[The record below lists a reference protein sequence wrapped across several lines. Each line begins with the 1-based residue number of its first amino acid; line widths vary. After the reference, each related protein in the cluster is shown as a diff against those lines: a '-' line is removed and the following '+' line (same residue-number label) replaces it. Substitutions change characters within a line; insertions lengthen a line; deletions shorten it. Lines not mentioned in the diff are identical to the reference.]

1 MDYKL
6 LKTLNRKFCV
16 APMLDWTDRHERY
29 FLRLISKHVLLY
41 TEMVT
46 TGALIHGDRQRH
58 LQFNQEEH
66 PVALQLG
73 GSEPS
78 ELVGCALM
86 AEEEGYDEVNINVGC
101 PSERV
106 QKGSFGACLMAEPNL
121 IAECVDAMRQQVGIP
136 ITVKHRIG
144 IDDKDSYE
152 ELVNF
157 VKTIS
162 QAGCN
167 TFIIHARKAWLKG
180 LSPKENREIP
190 PLRYDIAYQIK
201 KDFPELEI
209 IINGGI
215 KTLAECD
222 EHLQQVDGVMLG
234 REVYH
239 NPYVMAEVDRE
250 IYGSADNVLS
260 RKQILQ
266 QFIEY
271 VEGQLVQDV
280 YLKHM
285 SRHILGLFHG
295 VAGAKAWRRHIS
307 ENSYKSG
314 AGIEV
319 LQDAAAFVDCD

>member
-1 MDYKL
+1 
-6 LKTLNRKFCV
+6 
-16 APMLDWTDRHERY
+16 MLDWTDRHERY
-29 FLRLISKHVLLY
+29 FLRLISKHALLY

-58 LQFNQEEH
+58 LQFNKEEH

-78 ELVGCALM
+78 ELSDCALM
-86 AEEEGYDEVNINVGC
+86 AEDEGYDEVNINVGC

-121 IAECVDAMRQQVGIP
+121 IAECVSMMRQQVSIP

-152 ELVNF
+152 ELVHF

-162 QAGCN
+162 QAGCK

-215 KTLAECD
+215 KTLVECD

-234 REVYH
+234 REIYH
-239 NPYVMAEVDRE
+239 NPYVMAEVDQQ
-250 IYGSADNVLS
+250 IYGSTDDVLS

-271 VEGQLVQDV
+271 VESQLAQDV

-307 ENSYKSG
+307 ENSYKAG

-319 LQDAAAFVDCD
+319 LQDAAEFVDCD

>member
-1 MDYKL
+1 MK
-6 LKTLNRKFCV
+6 LNRKFSV

-29 FLRLISKHVLLY
+29 FLRLMSQHALLY

-46 TGALIHGDRQRH
+46 TGALIYGDRQRH
-58 LQFNQEEH
+58 LQFNSEEQ
-66 PVALQLG
+66 PVAIQLG

-78 ELVGCALM
+78 ELAECAKI
-86 AEEEGYDEVNINVGC
+86 AEDEGYNEVNINVGC

-121 IAECVDAMRQQVGIP
+121 IADCVDKMQQRVNIP
-136 ITVKHRIG
+136 VTVKHRIG
-144 IDDKDSYE
+144 IDDRDSYE
-152 ELVNF
+152 ELTNF
-157 VKTIS
+157 ISIIS
-162 QAGCN
+162 QAGCK

-180 LSPKENREIP
+180 LSPKQNRDIP
-190 PLRYDIAYQIK
+190 PLKYDVVYQIK
-201 KDFPELEI
+201 QDFPDLEI

-215 KTLAECD
+215 NSLEQCN
-222 EHLQQVDGVMLG
+222 EHLQEVDGVMLG

-239 NPYVMAEVDRE
+239 NPYIMAEVDQQ
-250 IYGSADNVLS
+250 IYGTDTPIIT
-260 RKQILQ
+260 RKQVLQ

-271 VEGQLVQDV
+271 VENQLAQDV

-295 VAGAKAWRRHIS
+295 VSGAKAWRRHIS
-307 ENSYKSG
+307 ENSYKVG

-319 LQDAAAFVDCD
+319 LKDAAEFVDCD

>member
-1 MDYKL
+1 
-6 LKTLNRKFCV
+6 
-16 APMLDWTDRHERY
+16 MLDWTDRHERY
-29 FLRLISKHVLLY
+29 FLRLISKHALLY
-41 TEMVT
+41 TEMIT

-58 LQFNQEEH
+58 LQFNTEEH
-66 PVALQLG
+66 PLAVQLG
-73 GSEPS
+73 GSEPR
-78 ELVGCALM
+78 ELAQCAVM
-86 AEEEGYDEVNINVGC
+86 AEDAGYDEVNINVGC

-106 QKGSFGACLMAEPNL
+106 QKGSFGACLMAEPEL
-121 IAECVDAMRQQVGIP
+121 IAECVDTMQQAVQIP

-152 ELVNF
+152 ELSHF
-157 VKTIS
+157 VKTVS
-162 QAGCN
+162 QAGCK

-180 LSPKENREIP
+180 LSPKENREVP
-190 PLRYDIAYQIK
+190 PLQYDTVYQIK
-201 KDFPELEI
+201 QDFPDLEI

-215 KTLAECD
+215 TQLADCH

-239 NPYVMAEVDRE
+239 NPYILAEVDQQ
-250 IYGSADNVLS
+250 IYGANHSVIS
-260 RKQILQ
+260 RKEILQ

-271 VEGQLVQDV
+271 VEKQLEQDV

-307 ENSYKSG
+307 ENSHKAGSG
-314 AGIEV
+314 VEV
-319 LQDAAAFVDCD
+319 LQQAVAFVNA

>member
-1 MDYKL
+1 
-6 LKTLNRKFCV
+6 
-16 APMLDWTDRHERY
+16 MLDWTDRHERY
-29 FLRLISKHVLLY
+29 FLRLISKHALLY

-58 LQFNQEEH
+58 LQFNKEEH

-78 ELVGCALM
+78 ELSDCALM
-86 AEEEGYDEVNINVGC
+86 AEDEGYDEVNINVGC

-121 IAECVDAMRQQVGIP
+121 IAECVSMMRQQVSIP

-152 ELVNF
+152 ELVHF

-190 PLRYDIAYQIK
+190 PLMYDVAYQIK

-215 KTLAECD
+215 KTLIECD

-239 NPYVMAEVDRE
+239 NPYVMAEVDRQ
-250 IYGSADNVLS
+250 IYGSTDDVLS

-271 VEGQLVQDV
+271 VESQLAQDV

-307 ENSYKSG
+307 ENSYKAG

-319 LQDAAAFVDCD
+319 LQDAAEFIDCD